1 MLGSGE
7 ESRASELIDS
17 EMAGRIR
24 LKGGGIVEGM
34 QENDLAK
41 AFFGSVNVGRGQVH
55 RLKELG
61 TRTPA
66 SLGGMSHPLLP
77 LS

>member
-1 MLGSGE
+1 MTNYDVIQHLHGGQAQVGGQQVPLLGHGKE
-7 ESRASELIDS
+7 VESPKWVYRE
-17 EMAGRIR
+17 
-24 LKGGGIVEGM
+24 
-34 QENDLAK
+34 Q
-41 AFFGSVNVGRGQVH
+41 
-55 RLKELG
+55 LG